1 MQSLR
6 HNAKHDV
13 IIESLKI
20 TPKTKNQLRVFIK
33 LRLEWF

>member
-20 TPKTKNQLRVFIK
+20 TPKTKNQLFIK